1 MVFSWDKFVSKEPYT
16 IYSIKDTTRFKLSVS
31 DQVKN
36 YKWKTDNDGNT
47 LDEPVKFRDHLMDAM
62 RYAIYTKFAKPKR
75 GWVV

>member
-1 MVFSWDKFVSKEPYT
+1 LLDEF
-16 IYSIKDTTRFKLSVS
+16 
-31 DQVKN
+31 KN

-62 RYAIYTKFAKPKR
+62 RYAIYSKFAKPKR